1 MMLEDFVL
9 HIGVKKKRKEKQ
21 RKEKKQMQQEK
32 PLMGLSSEI
41 LICCRA

>member
-21 RKEKKQMQQEK
+21 RKEKKTDAARKTFNGFIKWDIGM
-32 PLMGLSSEI
+32 L
-41 LICCRA
+41 